1 MSLLGAVTL
10 IKGQLPSPIRSLVER
25 IEASQLGKRL
35 AHGAFWSLVGTLV
48 YRGLNMAAMILL
60 ARILG
65 KVEFGEVG
73 VIQSTMGMV
82 QTLAGFGLGWAAT
95 KYVAEFRKSD
105 PARAG
110 RIISFSNLVATGTG
124 GVMALL
130 FYGFAPWL
138 AQHSLAAPHLARPLQ
153 VSSLVLFVGT
163 LAGTQNGI
171 LAGFE
176 AFRSIARISL
186 ISGIVSVPLIVG
198 GAMLL
203 GVEGAV
209 WGMIAANAVNWIL
222 NYQNLRRAVAEA
234 GIQLSRKGCWKER
247 RLLWNCSLPTILGG
261 TAYNI
266 ATWIGSVMLVNRP
279 GGYGEMGSYNAA
291 NQWFAALL
299 FLPGVLGQ
307 AAIPVL
313 SEQIGKNDFDRA
325 RKILTYSLKMNAA
338 IILPVLIL
346 GSLCSPWIMS
356 LYGKGFDTAWATLV
370 LTLIAASL
378 AAMQAPP
385 GQILFASGNMWL
397 CSIMNFGWSLAFVLL
412 AYLFVS
418 TGSLGLALSRSLA
431 YVIYSGLS
439 LMFCMRFLKA
449 KLL

>member
-1 MSLLGAVTL
+1 M
-10 IKGQLPSPIRSLVER
+10 IKGQLPLPMKSMVDKLENSP
-25 IEASQLGKRL
+25 LGRRL
-35 AHGAFWSLVGTLV
+35 AHGAFWSFVGTV
-48 YRGLNMAAMILL
+48 VSRGLNMAAMIIL

-105 PARAG
+105 PDKAG
-110 RIISFSNLVATGTG
+110 RIISFSNLVAAGTG
-124 GVMALL
+124 GIMALL

-138 AQHSLAAPHLARPLQ
+138 AQHSLAAPHLTRPLQ
-153 VSSLVLFVGT
+153 VSSLFLFVGT

-171 LAGFE
+171 LVGFE
-176 AFRSIARISL
+176 AFRSIARINL

-198 GAMLL
+198 GAILQ

-209 WGMIAANAVNWIL
+209 WGIIGASAVNWL
-222 NYQNLRRAVAEA
+222 MNYQNLRAVVGEA
-234 GIQLSRKGCWKER
+234 GIKLSRKGCWRECG
-247 RLLWNCSLPTILGG
+247 LLWNCSLPTILGG

-279 GGYGEMGSYNAA
+279 GGYGEMGCYNAA

-313 SEQIGKNDFDRA
+313 SEQIGKKDFERS
-325 RKILTYSLKMNAA
+325 RRILTYSLKMNAA
-338 IILPVLIL
+338 IIFPVLIL

-356 LYGKGFDTAWATLV
+356 LYGKDFDTAWATLV

-378 AAMQAPP
+378 AAIQAPP
-385 GQILFASGNMWL
+385 GQILFASGKMWL
-397 CSIMNFGWSLAFVLL
+397 CSIMNIGWSLSFVFFAFF
-412 AYLFVS
+412 FVS
-418 TGSLGLALSRSLA
+418 TGSLGLALSRCIS

-439 LMFCMRFLKA
+439 LLFCMRFLKT
-449 KLL
+449 KRP